1 MNVDVQIYMNNIKKF
16 FKDNPNDLK
25 NLIPLSKE
33 NIFYKKIEEVAK
45 SNVDDNKDVPLTQ
58 RQLLEICVEINNKK
72 VMENEKDFF
81 PFFESKFGKI
91 CLN

>member
-1 MNVDVQIYMNNIKKF
+1 MNVDVEIYMNNIKKF

-25 NLIPLSKE
+25 NLIPISKE
-33 NIFYKKIEEVAK
+33 KIFYEKIKEVAEN
-45 SNVDDNKDVPLTQ
+45 NVKDNKDVPLTQ

-72 VMENEKDFF
+72 PILQTETTY
-81 PFFESKFGKI
+81 PYFESKFGKI